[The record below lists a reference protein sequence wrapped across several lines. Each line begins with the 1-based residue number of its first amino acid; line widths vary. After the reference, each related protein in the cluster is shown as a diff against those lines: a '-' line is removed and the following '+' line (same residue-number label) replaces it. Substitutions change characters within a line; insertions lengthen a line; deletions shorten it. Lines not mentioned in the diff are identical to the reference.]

1 MQMVLSV
8 QAALNGLSHS
18 EDLLMN
24 GPSSETSPLCRAVTY
39 DGHTVHVRICRW
51 HSYGWHLEVI
61 DASGNLTGW
70 IEEFGTDEK
79 ALHEFYR
86 TLLEEGIGDLV
97 GDPSG
102 FPCCG
107 VQMSA

>member
-1 MQMVLSV
+1 MPPGTLQDGSRSSVLS
-8 QAALNGLSHS
+8 
-18 EDLLMN
+18 
-24 GPSSETSPLCRAVTY
+24 
-39 DGHTVHVRICRW
+39 
-51 HSYGWHLEVI
+51 
-61 DASGNLTGW
+61 
-70 IEEFGTDEK
+70 EK